1 MILIT
6 AVTIVAIII
15 KYSNTRDILIHLPS
29 LKGAGE
35 NVTNAMTKIQK
46 SHLIGGVRKRFI
58 EKTHL
63 SFLDRMNYISIRGDG
78 MC

>member
-1 MILIT
+1 M
-6 AVTIVAIII
+6 
-15 KYSNTRDILIHLPS
+15 
-29 LKGAGE
+29 
-35 NVTNAMTKIQK
+35 TNAMTKIEK
-46 SHLIGGVRKRFI
+46 SHLTGGVRKRFI